1 MKGERCEMKVS
12 HITEMVC
19 STALRIMKEEL
30 AQASKLVDVI
40 DSNFTD
46 VCRAICECKGK
57 IIVSGIGK
65 SGHIGKKIAA
75 TFASTGTPSFFVH
88 LAEALHGD
96 LGMIESEDMII
107 FISNSGEA
115 PEFKIMAPLLAK
127 KALTTIAITQNLDS
141 FLAKQCA
148 YRLSTAVDQEACPLG
163 LAPSASTVNTL
174 ILGDTLALTIMTMK
188 GFSKHDFALSHPAG
202 ALGNKLLLTLDQLI
216 SDKHQQAFCNA
227 DTRIADAVDL
237 MCNTG
242 FGLIAILSDNKVSG
256 VFTDGDL
263 RRAIHRCD
271 DLMLPIGEVMT
282 SSFKCTYSDQLCS
295 STLKYMNENSITAL
309 PVIRRESDIFLGVIN
324 VSTIHQAGIL

>member
-1 MKGERCEMKVS
+1 MTKKCCEMKVA
-12 HITEMVC
+12 HAIEMMR
-19 STALRIMKEEL
+19 STALRIVKEEL
-30 AQASKLVDVI
+30 AQANKIVDVI

-96 LGMIESEDMII
+96 LGMVESDDIII

-115 PEFKIMAPLLAK
+115 PEFKVMAPLLTRK
-127 KALTTIAITQNLDS
+127 MVETIAITQNLDS

-148 YRLSTAVDQEACPLG
+148 YSLSTAVDKEACPLG

-202 ALGNKLLLTLDQLI
+202 ALGNKLLLTLDQLL

-227 DTRIADAVDL
+227 DTKIADAVEL

-263 RRAIHRCD
+263 RRAIHRRY
-271 DLMLPIGEVMT
+271 DLMLPIGNVMT
-282 SSFKCTYSDQLCS
+282 TSFKCSYSDQLCS
-295 STLKYMNENSITAL
+295 NILKYMNEKSITAL
-309 PVIRRESDIFLGVIN
+309 PVIQRESGVFLGVIN
-324 VSTIHQAGIL
+324 VNTIHQAGIL

>member
-1 MKGERCEMKVS
+1 MKIN
-12 HITEMVC
+12 HTADMVC
-19 STALRIMKEEL
+19 ATALRIVQEEL
-30 AQASKLVDVI
+30 TQASKLVDVI
-40 DSNFTD
+40 DGNFAE

-96 LGMIESEDMII
+96 LGMVEPDDMII

-115 PEFKIMAPLLAK
+115 PEFKVMAPLLTK
-127 KALTTIAITQNLDS
+127 KAVETIAITQNLDS
-141 FLAKQCA
+141 FLAKQCT
-148 YRLSTAVDQEACPLG
+148 YRLLTAVDKEACPLG

-202 ALGNKLLLTLDQLI
+202 ALGNKLLLTLDQLL
-216 SDKHQQAFCNA
+216 SDKNQQAFCNA
-227 DTRIADAVDL
+227 DTKIADAVEL

-242 FGLIAILSDNKVSG
+242 FGLIAILSDNKVLG

-263 RRAIHRCD
+263 RRAIHRRD

-282 SSFKCTYSDQLCS
+282 TSFKWSYSDQLCS
-295 STLKYMNENSITAL
+295 NTLKYMNDNSITAL
-309 PVIRRESDIFLGVIN
+309 PVMRRESDVFLGVIN
-324 VSTIHQAGIL
+324 TNTLHQAGIF